1 MSRLEGK
8 IALVTGGSRGIGA
21 GIVRRLTTEGAQV
34 AFTYPSVSDG
44 PDAVLRSIADAG
56 GKAWAFEADSSDPLA
71 VEAAVDRTAEKASRL
86 DILVNNAGIITVAR
100 LGEFSLQDFDRMVA
114 INIRGVFVASKA
126 ASRHMSSGGRI
137 ITVGSCNADRMPFE
151 GGSIYAMTK
160 AAVAGL
166 TRGMARDLGPRGIT
180 VNTVQPGPTNTD
192 LNPVDGPYAPTFLP
206 MLAVQRF
213 AHVDEIAGMV
223 AYLASPEAAFVT
235 GAMLTIDGGFNA

>member
-1 MSRLEGK
+1 VGRLEGK

-21 GIVRRLTTEGAQV
+21 GIVRRLASEGAHV

-44 PDAVLRSIADAG
+44 PDATLRSIADAG
-56 GKAWAFEADSSDPLA
+56 GKGWAIEADSSDPQA
-71 VEAAVDRTAEKASRL
+71 VETAVNRTAARAARL

-100 LGEFSLQDFDRMVA
+100 LEEFSLQDFDRMVA

-126 ASRHMSSGGRI
+126 ASRHMGSGGRI
-137 ITVGSCNADRMPFE
+137 ITIGSCNADRMPFE

-192 LNPVDGPYAPTFLP
+192 LNPVDGPYATTFLP

>member
-1 MSRLEGK
+1 MRSLEGK

-34 AFTYPSVSDG
+34 VFTYPSVSDG

-56 GKAWAFEADSSDPLA
+56 GKAWAFEADSSDPQA

-86 DILVNNAGIITVAR
+86 DILVNNAGIITIAR

-137 ITVGSCNADRMPFE
+137 INIGSCNADRMPFE